1 MEMRALWSRP
11 TFLVFFSLFLKKMD
25 LEKNRILVL
34 IHMDTSM
41 DQKAPKSTL
50 KFECKLCDYLAYNRN
65 HFNRHCETEK
75 HKKHQNNT
83 NSYLIHTNLS
93 QNNTFLSQK
102 APKAQKAPEVN
113 KCNSEQSIKKAQD
126 ADVKYYCE
134 CGKSY
139 KHTSNFYSHR
149 KKCRKQ
155 EISINDT
162 NDNDNQTNE
171 DDDDLVIYNSQTQN
185 IDYKQMFYKMLEK
198 SENLNSLFIEQLQN
212 KIDEQNKII
221 SEKDKTIGEL
231 IPKIGTGTG
240 TGVGNGLS
248 SISSNNSHSNNTIA
262 NTNTNSNNTV
272 NNINLFLNENCKE
285 ALSIDEF
292 VKKIEIKL
300 TDLLITKRK
309 GLVNGISNIF
319 IRSLSDLPAKKR
331 PLWCSDKKRKKIFIK
346 EEAWTEDVNNVK
358 TKKAIKDVSFIQA
371 KNVVK
376 YTEKNP
382 DWKEKEDKKD
392 EYMDIVKN
400 TTTSIVDKEGD
411 VINKMVDA
419 IYLDNEGSKKMIE

>member
-1 MEMRALWSRP
+1 
-11 TFLVFFSLFLKKMD
+11 
-25 LEKNRILVL
+25 
-34 IHMDTSM
+34 
-41 DQKAPKSTL
+41 
-50 KFECKLCDYLAYNRN
+50 
-65 HFNRHCETEK
+65 
-75 HKKHQNNT
+75 
-83 NSYLIHTNLS
+83 
-93 QNNTFLSQK
+93 LSQK
-102 APKAQKAPEVN
+102 AQKSQKAPDDN
-113 KCNSEQSIKKAQD
+113 KSNSDYSIKKSQD
-126 ADVKYYCE
+126 KYGKYYCE

-149 KKCRKQ
+149 KKCRQQ
-155 EISINDT
+155 EINE
-162 NDNDNQTNE
+162 DNDNQTNE
-171 DDDDLVIYNSQTQN
+171 DQEDDLVIYNSQTQN
-185 IDYKQMFYKMLEK
+185 IDYKEMFYKMLEK
-198 SENLNSLFIEQLQN
+198 SKNLNSLFIEQLQN
-212 KIDEQNKII
+212 KIEEQNKII
-221 SEKDKTIGEL
+221 HEKDKTITEL

-240 TGVGNGLS
+240 TAGNVLS

-262 NTNTNSNNTV
+262 NTNSNNTV
-272 NNINLFLNENCKE
+272 NNINLFLNENCKD

-300 TDLLITKRK
+300 TDLLVTKRK

-346 EEAWTEDVNNVK
+346 EDAWSEDVNNVK
-358 TKKAIKDVSFIQA
+358 TKRAIKDVSFIQA
-371 KNVVK
+371 KNVTK
-376 YTEKNP
+376 YTENNP

-411 VINKMVDA
+411 VINKMMDA

>member
-1 MEMRALWSRP
+1 M
-11 TFLVFFSLFLKKMD
+11 
-25 LEKNRILVL
+25 
-34 IHMDTSM
+34 HTSM
-41 DQKAPKSTL
+41 DQKSQKIAKE
-50 KFECKLCDYLAYNRN
+50 FECKICDYYTCNKYD
-65 HFNRHCETEK
+65 FNKHLETIK
-75 HKKHQNNT
+75 HKNRKNNT

-93 QNNTFLSQK
+93 QNNTFLSQNAIK
-102 APKAQKAPEVN
+102 SQDCGNVIISAV
-113 KCNSEQSIKKAQD
+113 KKAQD
-126 ADVKYYCE
+126 EDGKYYCE

-155 EISINDT
+155 EMIKDT
-162 NDNDNQTNE
+162 DNADNQKSE
-171 DDDDLVIYNSQTQN
+171 EDDLVVYNSQTQT
-185 IDYKQMFYKMLEK
+185 IDYKEMFYKMLEK

-221 SEKDKTIGEL
+221 SEKDKTISEL

-240 TGVGNGLS
+240 GRGAGSGV
-248 SISSNNSHSNNTIA
+248 INTIA
-262 NTNTNSNNTV
+262 NTNNNTNTNNSTNTNSHNNIHANTNSNNTV
-272 NNINLFLNENCKE
+272 NNINLFLNENCKD

-300 TDLLITKRK
+300 TDLLTTKHK

-371 KNVVK
+371 KHVTK
-376 YTEKNP
+376 YTDKNP

-400 TTTSIVDKEGD
+400 ATACIVDKEGD

>member
-1 MEMRALWSRP
+1 M
-11 TFLVFFSLFLKKMD
+11 
-25 LEKNRILVL
+25 
-34 IHMDTSM
+34 HTSM

-113 KCNSEQSIKKAQD
+113 KSNSEQSIKKAQD
-126 ADVKYYCE
+126 EDGKYYCE

-155 EISINDT
+155 EISISDTND

-171 DDDDLVIYNSQTQN
+171 DDDDLVIYNSQTQT
-185 IDYKQMFYKMLEK
+185 IDYKEMFFKMLEK

-231 IPKIGTGTG
+231 IPKIGTGG
-240 TGVGNGLS
+240 
-248 SISSNNSHSNNTIA
+248 NSHSNNTIA
-262 NTNTNSNNTV
+262 NTNNNTNTNTNSHNNIHANTNTNSHNTV

-300 TDLLITKRK
+300 TDLLVTKRK

-346 EEAWTEDVNNVK
+346 EDAWSEDVNNVK